1 MPTPPRNHR
10 HEISD
15 RPESID
21 FARRQRR
28 TSRSPEQLMWEILR
42 NRNCA
47 DAKFKRQFPFGPYT
61 LDYFCVELLLSIE
74 CDGANHFTL
83 EGILRDRQRDA
94 YLLER
99 GVTTL
104 RFENRVVEEET
115 TRVRE
120 RITDFILSRRNSSAS
135 NLSDSN
141 PSPPAPLP

>member
-21 FARRQRR
+21 FARRQRQ
-28 TSRSPEQLMWEILR
+28 TSRSPEQLMWELLR

-47 DAKFKRQFPFGPYT
+47 NAKFKRQFPFGPYT
-61 LDYFCVELLLSIE
+61 LDNFCVELLLAVE
-74 CDGANHFTL
+74 CDGADHFTP
-83 EGILRDRQRDA
+83 EGIARDAQRDA
-94 YLLER
+94 YLSER

-104 RFENRVVEEET
+104 RFENRLVEEET
-115 TRVRE
+115 MRVRDQIVNWIANKRDDVNQRE
-120 RITDFILSRRNSSAS
+120 
-135 NLSDSN
+135 N

>member
-10 HEISD
+10 HEITD

-28 TSRSPEQLMWEILR
+28 TARSTEQLMWEILR

-61 LDYFCVELLLSIE
+61 LDYFCVELLLAIE
-74 CDGANHFTL
+74 CDGADHFTT
-83 EGILRDRQRDA
+83 EGIARDKQRDA

-104 RFENRVVEEET
+104 RFENRVLEEET
-115 TRVRE
+115 VRVRE
-120 RITDFILSRRNSSAS
+120 QIVHWILSKR
-135 NLSDSN
+135 N
-141 PSPPAPLP
+141 PSPPTPLP